1 MRCFEL
7 DCCLPAILCLFA
19 VVRVF
24 SRTGKL
30 ITQRRIRSPVNIN
43 QLILYLYFYFDL
55 NTQIIINKLILKI
68 AQVYSFVVA
77 K

>member
-7 DCCLPAILCLFA
+7 DCCLPAILCLFG

-55 NTQIIINKLILKI
+55 NTQIIINKLI
-68 AQVYSFVVA
+68 
-77 K
+77 